1 MTTKRPS
8 FLKRQKEM
16 KRNARALEK
25 REARQGRREARAAER
40 NISVA
45 PDPPGEAG
53 AAEPDISVAPDP
65 PGEGTELNHDPEL

>member
-25 REARQGRREARAAER
+25 REARKGRKEARAAER

-45 PDPPGEAG
+45 PDPL
-53 AAEPDISVAPDP
+53 V
-65 PGEGTELNHDPEL
+65 EGTDQNRDPEL

>member
-25 REARQGRREARAAER
+25 REARKGRKEARAAER
-40 NISVA
+40 NISTA
-45 PDPPGEAG
+45 PDPL
-53 AAEPDISVAPDP
+53 V
-65 PGEGTELNHDPEL
+65 EGTGQNHDPEL

>member
-25 REARQGRREARAAER
+25 REARKGRREARAAER
-40 NISVA
+40 NISTA
-45 PDPPGEAG
+45 PDPLVEETGQ
-53 AAEPDISVAPDP
+53 
-65 PGEGTELNHDPEL
+65 NHDPEL